1 MFVDTWWW
9 FRGIKVSVI
18 SGPPKHVQGLEAEL
32 VSLLPVGGVHLGGVY
47 LGKIVLFSKLGLSR
61 TVYLLLAQMF
71 TFGLILLFL

>member
-18 SGPPKHVQGLEAEL
+18 SGPPKLVCYQLE
-32 VSLLPVGGVHLGGVY
+32 GFILGGVY